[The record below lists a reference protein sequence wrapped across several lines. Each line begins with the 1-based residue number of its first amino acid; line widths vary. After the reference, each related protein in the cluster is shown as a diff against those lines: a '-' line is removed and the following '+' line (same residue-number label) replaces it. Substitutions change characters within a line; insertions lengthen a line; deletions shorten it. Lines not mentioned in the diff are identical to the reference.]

1 MKQDKAYVVGSG
13 AKKSLSPT
21 IFNYWF
27 NKYNIKGIY
36 LPKEIKERLF
46 ENQILKILNEK
57 SLCGLNITIPY
68 KAKIIPH
75 LNTTDQHSI
84 DIGAVNCVTKNK
96 NALIGTNTDWV
107 GFKTSLNWFIKKNK
121 IKTKKNTA
129 IVLGYGGSAKAIIY
143 SLTKLNYKKIKVFNR
158 SFNKIK
164 NDKRISPFRLIELS
178 KHLYTADIIIN
189 TIPATKTKQQHIFD
203 MLDAVHKFGKL
214 ESIGYDI
221 VYNQE
226 TNFLNNFKSSHRI
239 HGTLM
244 LIHQAAP
251 CFKKWFKIAPKIDN
265 KIVKKLLQQ
274 TKKKQ

>member
-1 MKQDKAYVVGSG
+1 MKQKKAYVIGSN

-27 NKYNIKGIY
+27 NKHNVGAKYFH
-36 LPKEIKERLF
+36 KEIKEKLF
-46 ENQILKILNEK
+46 ENQILKTLGERN
-57 SLCGLNITIPY
+57 LCGLNITIPY
-68 KAKIIPH
+68 KEKIIPH
-75 LNTTDQHSI
+75 LDKIDTHSLK
-84 DIGAVNCVTKNK
+84 IGAVNCVTKNK
-96 NALIGTNTDWV
+96 NTLLGTNTDWL
-107 GFKTSLNWFIKKNK
+107 GFQTSLNWFIKKNK
-121 IKTKKNTA
+121 LKSKKNTA

-143 SLTKLNYKKIKVFNR
+143 SLTQSKYKKVKVFNR

-164 NDKRISPFRLIELS
+164 KGKKVHPFKLKDLS

-189 TIPATKTKQQHIFD
+189 TIPATKTKQQHMFD

-214 ESIGYDI
+214 ESIGYDV

-226 TNFLNNFKSSHRI
+226 TNFLNNFKPSHRI

-251 CFKKWFKIAPKIDN
+251 CFKKWFKIDPKIDN
-265 KIVKKLLQQ
+265 KIIKKLLQEA
-274 TKKKQ
+274 KKKQ

>member
-1 MKQDKAYVVGSG
+1 MSLFNRAEIIDKNFISFVKSG
-13 AKKSLSPT
+13 NLPQARIDLPLSNT
-21 IFNYWF
+21 
-27 NKYNIKGIY
+27 NIKPSD
-36 LPKEIKERLF
+36 LVSLF
-46 ENQILKILNEK
+46 ESQVLSRHMDLKARLMK
-57 SLCGLNITIPY
+57 DDGKCYYTIGSSGHEGN
-68 KAKIIPH
+68 AVFGKIF
-75 LNTTDQHSI
+75 SI
-84 DIGAVNCVTKNK
+84 EG
-96 NALIGTNTDWV
+96 
-107 GFKTSLNWFIKKNK
+107 
-121 IKTKKNTA
+121 
-129 IVLGYGGSAKAIIY
+129 
-143 SLTKLNYKKIKVFNR
+143 FNR

-164 NDKRISPFRLIELS
+164 NDKRILPFRLTELS

-226 TNFLNNFKSSHRI
+226 TNFLNNFKPSYRI